1 MNWNDAKPT
10 LTTLESIARFEKEVN
25 RLAGDTEVWALRS
38 LPDKTYK
45 LNFSGAVDSVYFLF
59 ASGGEATYL
68 TEKDDINI
76 PTVPVVKVVAYD
88 ANGGVMGSF
97 DLRNARQ
104 TVISC
109 CDSGLS
115 MTLSDADAWITASIS
130 QTWED
135 KLNLAIEA
143 VENDILTILLPK
155 LNTATDEEALAQITN
170 AETFRKACDLKALE
184 LIFRDLGLGTF
195 NQMHE
200 LKAQNYAG
208 AYKEEITAAFLRMRT
223 GADGTDGERII
234 TVGKI
239 VR

>member
-25 RLAGDTEVWALRS
+25 RLAGETEVWVLRGIQTKN
-38 LPDKTYK
+38 LK
-45 LNFSGAVDSVYFLF
+45 LSFGSAVHHVVFTHTDGTVSSAVAELDAVD
-59 ASGGEATYL
+59 
-68 TEKDDINI
+68 I
-76 PTVPVVKVVAYD
+76 PLNPITKFSAFD
-88 ANGGVMGSF
+88 A
-97 DLRNARQ
+97 
-104 TVISC
+104 
-109 CDSGLS
+109 
-115 MTLSDADAWITASIS
+115 ADALLGWFDTRGAKSMVIFANTGLQATIS
-130 QTWED
+130 NEAAWAMNIISHTWKD
-135 KLNLAIEA
+135 KLDLAIEA

-155 LNTATDEEALAQITN
+155 LNAATDEEALAQITN

-200 LKAQNYAG
+200 MKAQNYAG
-208 AYKEEITAAFLRMRT
+208 AYKEEITSAFLRMRT
-223 GADGTDGERII
+223 GEDGTDGQRIV